1 MPLVLLILVCS
12 SIAWSAD
19 PAEFFENRVRPVLSK
34 NCFACHTTAH
44 LGNLEM
50 VSGAALR
57 KGGNSGP
64 AIVPGDPDKSLLIQ
78 AVSHTH
84 PRLKMPPNG
93 QLSAEEIQDLRT
105 WIKAGAVWPESA
117 KAAPAGGEYRITAEQ
132 RKFWSFQPVRK
143 PALPEVKD
151 KSWVRTPIDRFI
163 LARLEKE
170 GLQPARPAEK
180 HILLR
185 RAYLDLTGL
194 PPTPE
199 QIRAFEHDRSPDAF
213 AKIVD
218 QLLASPHYGERW
230 GRYWLDV
237 ARYSDDKLNIVADE
251 PYPNAF
257 RYRDWV
263 IRAMNEDMPYD
274 LFVKSQIAADLLPR
288 PDRERLLPA
297 LGFYGMSAQ
306 YQEDRP
312 DVTGKAFLGLTVGCA
327 QCHDHKF
334 DPIPTKDYYAL
345 LGVFTSTSLK
355 EHPLAP
361 ANVVE
366 DYQRHEKSV
375 EEVQEKLDNFIQMQS
390 RQLAEILAS
399 RISRYLP
406 AAWEVMG
413 PEHQPEPQVA
423 EREKLDSETLQRWI
437 RYLGKADPS
446 QPYLKP
452 WRDLMASGGSL
463 AEAQQTAAAFQETV
477 LTVHKEI
484 AGIEERNLAT
494 LGGAKGNPALAKI
507 VLVPYPR
514 DKYVF
519 WRDLFGESRT
529 GFSEKKIEPVLVYTG
544 EKLDRFLLGD
554 WKSYVQELRAEL
566 QKRKKE
572 LPSKYP
578 FLHAIED
585 SAKPANLKIY
595 IRGNPDNLGAE
606 APRAFLSILSDGA
619 PKPFQHGSGRLELA
633 EAIANPANPLTA
645 RVMVNRIWQHH
656 FGYGIVRT
664 PSNFGQLGERP
675 THPELLDYLAARF
688 VESGWSLKAMHREI
702 MLSATYALS
711 IENSEKNLQ
720 SDPDNRLL
728 WRANLRRQDIEV
740 LRDGLLAASGALDPA
755 AGGPPAKLTDAANH
769 RRTVYGFV
777 SRRNLDD
784 TLALFDFP
792 VANDTSE
799 QRVETSTPLQR
810 LFFLNSPLVMR
821 NAGEV
826 AERLRREAGSSP
838 EAQVRLA
845 YTLIFSRDPSA
856 QETRWAREFLAK
868 GPKALPQFVQAL
880 FAASEYQMVN

>member
-105 WIKAGAVWPESA
+105 WIKMGAVWPESA

-390 RQLAEILAS
+390 RQLA
-399 RISRYLP
+399 
-406 AAWEVMG
+406 
-413 PEHQPEPQVA
+413 
-423 EREKLDSETLQRWI
+423 
-437 RYLGKADPS
+437 
-446 QPYLKP
+446 
-452 WRDLMASGGSL
+452 
-463 AEAQQTAAAFQETV
+463 
-477 LTVHKEI
+477 
-484 AGIEERNLAT
+484 
-494 LGGAKGNPALAKI
+494 
-507 VLVPYPR
+507 
-514 DKYVF
+514 
-519 WRDLFGESRT
+519 
-529 GFSEKKIEPVLVYTG
+529 
-544 EKLDRFLLGD
+544 
-554 WKSYVQELRAEL
+554 
-566 QKRKKE
+566 
-572 LPSKYP
+572 
-578 FLHAIED
+578 
-585 SAKPANLKIY
+585 
-595 IRGNPDNLGAE
+595 
-606 APRAFLSILSDGA
+606 
-619 PKPFQHGSGRLELA
+619 
-633 EAIANPANPLTA
+633 
-645 RVMVNRIWQHH
+645 
-656 FGYGIVRT
+656 
-664 PSNFGQLGERP
+664 
-675 THPELLDYLAARF
+675 
-688 VESGWSLKAMHREI
+688 
-702 MLSATYALS
+702 
-711 IENSEKNLQ
+711 
-720 SDPDNRLL
+720 
-728 WRANLRRQDIEV
+728 
-740 LRDGLLAASGALDPA
+740 
-755 AGGPPAKLTDAANH
+755 
-769 RRTVYGFV
+769 
-777 SRRNLDD
+777 
-784 TLALFDFP
+784 
-792 VANDTSE
+792 
-799 QRVETSTPLQR
+799 
-810 LFFLNSPLVMR
+810 
-821 NAGEV
+821 
-826 AERLRREAGSSP
+826 
-838 EAQVRLA
+838 
-845 YTLIFSRDPSA
+845 
-856 QETRWAREFLAK
+856 
-868 GPKALPQFVQAL
+868 
-880 FAASEYQMVN
+880 